1 MQNFQLS
8 NSWQGWGMEPVDI
21 NLFSHSLSSIERFIL
36 SPVIHIMPTVQKST
50 MIQRVFYVFAL
61 CILSLSIAGCST
73 VKDTFD
79 FLPFVDNGEDT
90 AINQEEAANLL
101 AQGMEAYNTGNYYDA
116 LQAFNQILDQYPF
129 SPQAVLAELR
139 AADCHY
145 YRGEYIEAKTLYQ
158 EFEERHPTNEAI
170 AYVMFQIGM
179 CDFRRTDRIDR
190 DISGAREAISDFS
203 KLLRSFPDSPYT
215 REAKAHIAAARE
227 FLVNHEYFVAVF
239 YVRTEQYKQA
249 EHRLKYLL
257 KMYPDSTIAP
267 KARNLLERLEAG
279 NPPKW
284 GLRRWLPDLHMPAL
298 KFWDSD
304 TADPDKS
311 PQNGTKAEP

>member
-1 MQNFQLS
+1 M
-8 NSWQGWGMEPVDI
+8 GRAVG
-21 NLFSHSLSSIERFIL
+21 IL
-36 SPVIHIMPTVQKST
+36 ILLVLALT
-50 MIQRVFYVFAL
+50 M
-61 CILSLSIAGCST
+61 AGCST

-79 FLPFVDNGEDT
+79 FLPFVDNGEET
-90 AINQEEAANLL
+90 AVNQEAEAANLL

-116 LQAFNQILDQYPF
+116 LQAFNEILDQYPF
-129 SPQAVLAELR
+129 SPQAIEAELR

-158 EFEERHPTNEAI
+158 DFEERHPTNRYMP
-170 AYVMFQIGM
+170 YVMFQIGM
-179 CDFRRTDRIDR
+179 CDFKRTDRIDR
-190 DISGAREAISDFS
+190 DISGAQDAINDFS

-215 REAKAHIAAARE
+215 REAKAHIAAAKE

-257 KMYPDSTIAP
+257 KMYPDSAIAP
-267 KARNLLERLEAG
+267 KAKALLARLEAG

-298 KFWDSD
+298 KFWESD
-304 TADPDKS
+304 KDKV
-311 PQNGTKAEP
+311 PGKNN

>member
-1 MQNFQLS
+1 MGRTVGIL
-8 NSWQGWGMEPVDI
+8 I
-21 NLFSHSLSSIERFIL
+21 LLFLAL
-36 SPVIHIMPTVQKST
+36 T
-50 MIQRVFYVFAL
+50 M
-61 CILSLSIAGCST
+61 AGCST

-79 FLPFVDNGEDT
+79 FLPFVDNGEET
-90 AINQEEAANLL
+90 AVNQEAEAANLL

-116 LQAFNQILDQYPF
+116 LQAFNEILDQYPF
-129 SPQAVLAELR
+129 SPQAIEAELR

-158 EFEERHPTNEAI
+158 EFEERHPTNRYMP
-170 AYVMFQIGM
+170 YVMFQIGM
-179 CDFRRTDRIDR
+179 CDFKRTDRIDR
-190 DISGAREAISDFS
+190 DISGAQDAINDFS

-215 REAKAHIAAARE
+215 REAKAHIAAAKE

-257 KMYPDSTIAP
+257 KMYPDSAIAP
-267 KARNLLERLEAG
+267 KAKALLARLEAG

-298 KFWDSD
+298 KFWESD
-304 TADPDKS
+304 KDKVTGK
-311 PQNGTKAEP
+311 NN

>member
-1 MQNFQLS
+1 MAPTQHTPLIRRIA
-8 NSWQGWGMEPVDI
+8 GILLPAA
-21 NLFSHSLSSIERFIL
+21 LFLTI
-36 SPVIHIMPTVQKST
+36 T
-50 MIQRVFYVFAL
+50 
-61 CILSLSIAGCST
+61 GCST

-79 FLPFVDNGEDT
+79 FLPFVDNGED
-90 AINQEEAANLL
+90 AVVNQNAAADLL

-129 SPQAVLAELR
+129 SAQAIEAELR

-158 EFEERHPTNEAI
+158 EFEERHPTNRNM

-179 CDFRRTDRIDR
+179 CDFKRTDRIDR
-190 DISGAREAISDFS
+190 DISGAKDAINDFS
-203 KLLRSFPDSPYT
+203 KLLRSFPHSPYT
-215 REAKAHIAAARE
+215 REAKAHIAAAKE

-257 KMYPDSTIAP
+257 KMYPDSAIAP
-267 KARNLLERLEAG
+267 KAKALLARLEAG
-279 NPPKW
+279 NPPRW
-284 GLRRWLPDLHMPAL
+284 GLRRWMPDLHMPDL
-298 KFWDSD
+298 SFWESD
-304 TADPDKS
+304 TDKN
-311 PQNGTKAEP
+311 PPKQTKTP

>member
-1 MQNFQLS
+1 
-8 NSWQGWGMEPVDI
+8 
-21 NLFSHSLSSIERFIL
+21 
-36 SPVIHIMPTVQKST
+36 MPAKIRTPWRRRIVNIS
-50 MIQRVFYVFAL
+50 AL
-61 CILSLSIAGCST
+61 CFLSLTITACST

-79 FLPFVDNGEDT
+79 FLPFINNGDDT
-90 AINQEEAANLL
+90 VVNQEAAANLL

-158 EFEERHPTNEAI
+158 EFEERHPTHEAI

-179 CDFRRTDRIDR
+179 CDFKRTDRIDR
-190 DISGAREAISDFS
+190 DISGAQDAISDFS
-203 KLLRSFPDSPYT
+203 KLLRSFPHSPYT
-215 REAKAHIAAARE
+215 AEARAHITAAKE

-239 YVRTEQYKQA
+239 YVRTEQYEQA
-249 EHRLKYLL
+249 VHRLKYLL
-257 KMYPDSTIAP
+257 KRYPESAIAP
-267 KARNLLERLEAG
+267 KAKALLERLEAG
-279 NPPKW
+279 NPPRW

-298 KFWDSD
+298 KFWESDSNNKNS
-304 TADPDKS
+304 APAK
-311 PQNGTKAEP
+311 